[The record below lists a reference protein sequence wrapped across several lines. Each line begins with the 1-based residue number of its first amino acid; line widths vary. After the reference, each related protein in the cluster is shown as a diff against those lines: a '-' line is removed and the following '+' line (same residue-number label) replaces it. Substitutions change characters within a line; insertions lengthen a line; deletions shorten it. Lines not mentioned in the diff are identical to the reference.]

1 MLLVC
6 FFFLSLRPFVLCLYA
21 AIRGERER
29 EREKKWEATLM
40 RHPSFV
46 PGGRL
51 CFGVGRKESNAK
63 TIKCYHFDQRLKND
77 VLQRK
82 LERCVASASRALA
95 DEYAHGRDQNP
106 CVSSEY

>member
-1 MLLVC
+1 MLL
-6 FFFLSLRPFVLCLYA
+6 FEES
-21 AIRGERER
+21 ER

-82 LERCVASASRALA
+82 LERCVAAASRARVAGTHTAGIKTLA
-95 DEYAHGRDQNP
+95 SAVNIEGYG
-106 CVSSEY
+106 